1 MDRTVGID
9 IADWEYPEASSLHR
23 QESVRYLLWDFA
35 GQVCRV
41 GVWKVGCGGWSRG
54 VEGGSVEG
62 GGVEG
67 GGVEGGG
74 VEGGVWRVE

>member
-67 GGVEGGG
+67 G
-74 VEGGVWRVE
+74 VWRVE